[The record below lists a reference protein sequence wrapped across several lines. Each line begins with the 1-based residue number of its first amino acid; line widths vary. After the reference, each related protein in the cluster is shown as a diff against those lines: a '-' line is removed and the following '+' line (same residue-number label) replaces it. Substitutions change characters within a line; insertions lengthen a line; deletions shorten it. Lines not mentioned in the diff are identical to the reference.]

1 MFRTEIYRILSR
13 KMVVAAMTAAFLL
26 VMYYGLGNTVW
37 REGVIDEGKVYDKTE
52 AIARDKEITA
62 EFSGVLTED
71 TVRAI
76 WDKYGAPADEA
87 KRGTYDVMEQRAVQG
102 TKENY
107 CNRFVARTFAELIQ
121 GEGGDAVYVLPE
133 DLSQS
138 PYLQG
143 EYYFGYA
150 GNGWDGYWDMY
161 LVAYV
166 LACIV
171 IVVALA
177 PMFAEDY
184 ACGAADIILPTVKGR
199 GRLWLV
205 RTSIGCCFASLY
217 YGLLCGGLLL
227 EQLYFYGTEGLQVS
241 CKIAYMPMF
250 FPENAAPL
258 GRGLVML
265 YLAGWFAVLVLVGVV
280 QCVSAKSKQS
290 FGALV
295 WSVLIY
301 IGPFAVMRVVLDAM
315 PMEMVNALGMVN
327 VILHYI
333 CYSTPFSYPG
343 SFMQAPGNARL
354 LLTGIAAAA
363 ALAGALLGSYSYCH
377 HQVETTR

>member
-1 MFRTEIYRILSR
+1 
-13 KMVVAAMTAAFLL
+13 
-26 VMYYGLGNTVW
+26 
-37 REGVIDEGKVYDKTE
+37 
-52 AIARDKEITA
+52 
-62 EFSGVLTED
+62 
-71 TVRAI
+71 
-76 WDKYGAPADEA
+76 
-87 KRGTYDVMEQRAVQG
+87 
-102 TKENY
+102 
-107 CNRFVARTFAELIQ
+107 
-121 GEGGDAVYVLPE
+121 
-133 DLSQS
+133 
-138 PYLQG
+138 
-143 EYYFGYA
+143 
-150 GNGWDGYWDMY
+150 
-161 LVAYV
+161 
-166 LACIV
+166 
-171 IVVALA
+171 
-177 PMFAEDY
+177 
-184 ACGAADIILPTVKGR
+184 
-199 GRLWLV
+199 
-205 RTSIGCCFASLY
+205 
-217 YGLLCGGLLL
+217 
-227 EQLYFYGTEGLQVS
+227 
-241 CKIAYMPMF
+241 
-250 FPENAAPL
+250 
-258 GRGLVML
+258 ML